1 MQLQINTL
9 LQNGRYRIGEVL
21 GQSELSITYYAED
34 LHLNLRVV
42 VEEFF
47 VEECCKRYGDT
58 SNVYVSDTEDSEA
71 FEMIKNRYI
80 MEAKTAM
87 TKLGQNNEIR
97 VYDVFEEN
105 GTAYCVMEL
114 PDLEQHFKN
123 MEQTSFLDD
132 DDSAKEEMVIEYEN
146 EEIKRKEKEERRR
159 RREEEWKR
167 MVEEDNIRRAKATK
181 ERNKRLIQ
189 TLIVL
194 AVCVILYFIV
204 VNIIV
209 NNNLKRYE
217 ESIEDG
223 YASLKERDYIDC
235 RYSFLAAR
243 ALEKKYRDTKHSGR
257 FNKNA
262 EDKYITIENIL
273 EYHSCIKDGD
283 DLSQKG
289 YHMKSMRQY
298 ENAQKLEEQY
308 LNTEYS
314 IYFDQD
320 LNSRIESKRNYIQK
334 FTVNGVS
341 FTMIKVE
348 NGTFKMGYASEIAQ
362 YRYIVGAN
370 VIPHQVK
377 LSDYYIGETEV
388 TQELW
393 QAVMG
398 SNPSYNLGPQRPVE
412 NVSWNDCQK
421 FIKKLNQLTGR
432 KFRLPTEA
440 EWEFAARGGNKSED
454 HIFSGSND
462 IDEVAW
468 YKNNSEK
475 RSQNVKTKLD
485 NELGIHDMSGNVYEW
500 CQDWYGTY
508 NTNPQ
513 TNPKGAS
520 QSYSGRVL
528 RGGSYN
534 IEGNCLVFERSFNK
548 TDKKLSDVGLRLVLT
563 K

>member
-1 MQLQINTL
+1 
-9 LQNGRYRIGEVL
+9 
-21 GQSELSITYYAED
+21 
-34 LHLNLRVV
+34 
-42 VEEFF
+42 
-47 VEECCKRYGDT
+47 
-58 SNVYVSDTEDSEA
+58 
-71 FEMIKNRYI
+71 
-80 MEAKTAM
+80 
-87 TKLGQNNEIR
+87 
-97 VYDVFEEN
+97 
-105 GTAYCVMEL
+105 
-114 PDLEQHFKN
+114 
-123 MEQTSFLDD
+123 
-132 DDSAKEEMVIEYEN
+132 
-146 EEIKRKEKEERRR
+146 
-159 RREEEWKR
+159 
-167 MVEEDNIRRAKATK
+167 
-181 ERNKRLIQ
+181 
-189 TLIVL
+189 
-194 AVCVILYFIV
+194 
-204 VNIIV
+204 
-209 NNNLKRYE
+209 
-217 ESIEDG
+217 
-223 YASLKERDYIDC
+223 
-235 RYSFLAAR
+235 
-243 ALEKKYRDTKHSGR
+243 
-257 FNKNA
+257 
-262 EDKYITIENIL
+262 
-273 EYHSCIKDGD
+273 
-283 DLSQKG
+283 
-289 YHMKSMRQY
+289 MRQY

-520 QSYSGRVL
+520 QSYRGRVL